1 MSNQSAAQARSSI
14 ALSFHSI
21 RNISCP
27 EDKENKRTVLSG
39 KAPIASIIDIPTD
52 ENVRDYLLE
61 AEGRKRKRPSGVHLA
76 IKDTLKNNPENFS
89 VLNGGVTIV
98 ARSCEIDEAKKA
110 VVLTRPSI
118 INGSQTQGVI
128 RDYIKEC
135 IEQGQPAPNAHVTF
149 EILVTEDDELVAET
163 SIARN
168 FQNDVMTISIAGR
181 LGQLDEL
188 STALEKQKPGAKLK
202 KSETQLSD
210 DYEKTERVIQVIT
223 ALTPTELW
231 IPRPKD
237 NEMPNKVFA
246 YSGKAKCLKLF
257 QDIHAKALKSD
268 EPDQQAYKELYKF
281 YLDVVGQAVD
291 LHEKWKSHSGFKGS
305 GLKVGFRRD
314 SQGNI
319 LEVPDGIVFPVLA
332 ALSVFAKKV
341 DGTWRI
347 VPPKN
352 FKDDDLIA
360 AVKPA
365 FIDMANSNPQTMGK
379 SKACYAQLHQI
390 TSLYKKLS
398 E

>member
-1 MSNQSAAQARSSI
+1 MTNQTAVRGHGPI

-27 EDKENKRTVLSG
+27 EDKGNNRTVLSG
-39 KAPIASIIDIPTD
+39 KAPITSIIDIPTD

-61 AEGRKRKRPSGVHLA
+61 AEGRKRKRPSGVHIA

-98 ARSCEIDEAKKA
+98 AKSYEIDETRK
-110 VVLTRPSI
+110 VVILSTPSI

-128 RDYIKEC
+128 RDYVKEC
-135 IEQGQPAPNAHVTF
+135 AEQGQPTPYAHVTF

-181 LGQLDEL
+181 LGQLEEL
-188 STALEKQKPGAKLK
+188 SNALEEQKPGAKLQ

-210 DYEKTERVIQVIT
+210 DYEKTERIIQVIT
-223 ALTPTELW
+223 ALTPAELW
-231 IPRPKD
+231 VPRPKD
-237 NEMPNKVFA
+237 GEMPNKVFA

-257 QDIHAKALKSD
+257 QDIHEKAVKSD
-268 EPDQQAYKELYKF
+268 EPEHESYKELYQF

-291 LHEKWKSHSGFKGS
+291 LHEKWKKHSGFKGS

-332 ALSVFAKKV
+332 ALSAFAKKV
-341 DGTWRI
+341 DGKWRI
-347 VPPKN
+347 VPPRN
-352 FKDDDLIA
+352 FRDEDLIA

-365 FIDMANSNPQTMGK
+365 FIEMASSNPQTMGK
-379 SKACYAQLHQI
+379 SRACYAQLHQI

-398 E
+398 D